1 MAGTDLDWGTLL
13 QGLLAALGIGLLIGL
28 VRERRKD
35 DPAQGPLAAGLRT
48 HALAAL
54 LAAVAWQIDMAVYL
68 VTLAAIALLVFAGYR
83 RSSERDIG
91 LTGEIAL
98 LFTAV
103 LGALAMRSPPLAAAL
118 GVAVTVLLHAKDPL
132 HRFTWQVISER
143 ELHDGLLLAA
153 CALIVWPLLPREAID
168 PWGVLKP
175 AELWKLVVLVMAAG
189 VAGHV
194 AQRLVGARFGMPV
207 AGFFAGFASSTAA
220 VAGFGQ
226 RAKDAPKLRR
236 YAVSAALSANLGSL
250 LLLVGVLAAGNLTL
264 LRASAWPLFA
274 AALTLAA
281 IAASGLWRA
290 PTEDPKSAAKTSDA
304 RAFRLS
310 HALLFAA
317 AVAGLL
323 LLTAWLRGMVGDRG
337 ALLAAAIAAMAELQA
352 AAVAVGQLAGAQA
365 LTLPEARW
373 GIVALLATSSAAKSV
388 LAFVS
393 GGTAYGWGVALG
405 LSAMTAIAAV
415 VTWWTPADAI

>member
-1 MAGTDLDWGTLL
+1 MDIEWNPSL
-13 QGLLAALGIGLLIGL
+13 QGLLTALGIGLLIGV

-35 DPAQGPLAAGLRT
+35 DPANGPSAAGLRT
-48 HALAAL
+48 HALVAL
-54 LAAVAWQIDMAVYL
+54 MAAVTWQIDEAVYL
-68 VTLAAIALLVFAGYR
+68 ITLASIAALVFASYR
-83 RSSERDIG
+83 YSAEHDLG

-118 GVAVTVLLHAKDPL
+118 GVAVAVLLHAKVAM
-132 HRFTWQVISER
+132 HRFTREVISER
-143 ELHDGLLLAA
+143 ELRDGLLLAA
-153 CALIVWPLLPREAID
+153 SALIVLPLLPQTAVD

-189 VAGHV
+189 VAGHL

-226 RAKDAPKLRR
+226 RAKDAPALQR
-236 YAVSAALSANLGSL
+236 YAVSAALFANLGSL
-250 LLLVGVLAAGNLTL
+250 LLLAGVLAAGNLTL

-274 AALTLAA
+274 AALALAA
-281 IAASGLWRA
+281 AGAFGLWKA
-290 PTEDPKSAAKTSDA
+290 PAEEAQNQASQA
-304 RAFRLS
+304 RAFKLS
-310 HALLFAA
+310 HALLFAV

-323 LLTAWLRGMVGDRG
+323 LLTAWLREWVGDNG
-337 ALLAAAIAAMAELQA
+337 ALLVAAIAAMAELQA

-388 LAFVS
+388 LAFLS
-393 GGTAYGWGVALG
+393 GGAAYGWRVALG
-405 LSAMTAIAAV
+405 LLAMTAAAAGV
-415 VTWWTPADAI
+415 AWWLPIGAI

>member
-35 DPAQGPLAAGLRT
+35 DPANGPSAAGLRT
-48 HALAAL
+48 HALTAL
-54 LAAVAWQIDMAVYL
+54 LAAVAWQIDKAVYL
-68 VTLAAIALLVFAGYR
+68 ATFVAIAALAFAGYR
-83 RSSERDIG
+83 RTSERDIG

-118 GVAVTVLLHAKDPL
+118 GVAVAVLLYAKDPL
-132 HRFTWQVISER
+132 HRFTRQVISER
-143 ELHDGLLLAA
+143 ELRDGLLLAA

-274 AALTLAA
+274 AALALAA

-290 PTEDPKSAAKTSDA
+290 PAEDPQSAAKTPDA

-310 HALLFAA
+310 HALLFAV

-365 LTLPEARW
+365 LTMPEARW

-393 GGTAYGWGVALG
+393 GGAAYGWRVALG

-415 VTWWTPADAI
+415 VTWWTPTGAI

>member
-1 MAGTDLDWGTLL
+1 MDAVADSWW
-13 QGLLAALGIGLLIGL
+13 QGLLAALGIGLLIGAM
-28 VRERRKD
+28 RERRKD
-35 DPAQGPLAAGLRT
+35 DPAAGPSAAGLRT
-48 HALAAL
+48 HALTAL
-54 LAAVAWQIDMAVYL
+54 LAAVAWQLHLAVF
-68 VTLAAIALLVFAGYR
+68 VVVFAAIALLTFAGYR
-83 RSSERDIG
+83 RSAEHDLG

-103 LGALAMRSPPLAAAL
+103 LGALAMRTPPLAAAL
-118 GVAVTVLLHAKDPL
+118 GVAAAVLLHAKAAM
-132 HRFTWQVISER
+132 HRFTREVISER
-143 ELHDGLLLAA
+143 ELRDGLLLAA
-153 CALIVWPLLPREAID
+153 SALIVLPLLPEQAID

-175 AELWKLVVLVMAAG
+175 AQLWKLVVLVMAAG

-226 RAKDAPKLRR
+226 RAKEAPALRR
-236 YAVSAALSANLGSL
+236 YAVSAALFANLGSL

-264 LRASAWPLFA
+264 LRACAWALFA

-281 IAASGLWRA
+281 IGAFGLW
-290 PTEDPKSAAKTSDA
+290 KTPPEKTQDQARQS
-304 RAFRLS
+304 RAFKLS
-310 HALLFAA
+310 HALLFAVS
-317 AVAGLL
+317 VAGLL
-323 LLTAWLRGMVGDRG
+323 LLTAWLRELVGDRG

-393 GGTAYGWGVALG
+393 GGAAYGWRVALG
-405 LSAMTAIAAV
+405 LSAMTAAAAGA
-415 VTWWTPADAI
+415 TWWLPAGAI